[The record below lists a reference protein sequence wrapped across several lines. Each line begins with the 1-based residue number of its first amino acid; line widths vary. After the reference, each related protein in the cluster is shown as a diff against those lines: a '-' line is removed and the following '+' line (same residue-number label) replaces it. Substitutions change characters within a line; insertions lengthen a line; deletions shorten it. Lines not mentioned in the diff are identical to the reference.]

1 MSNILIN
8 LIKTFLLK
16 RYIII
21 KFGNKMHRHF
31 NSKDCPQGAVLRPAI
46 SLIIAQI
53 IFDKLNYEHATLLAF
68 EDDFLIITR
77 GQH

>member
-1 MSNILIN
+1 
-8 LIKTFLLK
+8 
-16 RYIII
+16 
-21 KFGNKMHRHF
+21 MHRHF